1 MRASGYDIIG
11 DIHGCVRTLG
21 RLLLQLGYGEADGVY
36 RHATRKAV
44 RFINIGNR
52 SVQVHR

>member
-36 RHATRKAV
+36 RHATRKAIF
-44 RFINIGNR
+44 R
-52 SVQVHR
+52 